1 MGELRDLTDFQTDH
15 DLLVTLN
22 ERMSNV
28 SKDIGKLTEAA
39 QVKNEDH
46 EKRIRVL
53 ETTTGDMQSSAR
65 TWRFAISIAFS
76 VVGVGLTIIGLVLAF
91 LH

>member
-1 MGELRDLTDFQTDH
+1 MAELRDLSEFQTDH

-46 EKRIRVL
+46 EKRLREL
-53 ETTTGDMQSSAR
+53 ETKTGDMQSSAR

-76 VVGVGLTIIGLVLAF
+76 IIGLGLTVIGLLLAF

>member
-1 MGELRDLTDFQTDH
+1 MSEPRELDQYQTDH

-39 QVKNEDH
+39 QIKNEDH
-46 EKRIRVL
+46 EKRIRLL

-76 VVGVGLTIIGLVLAF
+76 VVGLGLTIIGILLAF
-91 LH
+91 FH

>member
-1 MGELRDLTDFQTDH
+1 MAEPRELTEFQTDH

-46 EKRIRVL
+46 EKRIREL
-53 ETTTGDMQSSAR
+53 ERTTGDMQSSSK
-65 TWRFAISIAFS
+65 TWRFVTTIAFS
-76 VVGVGLTIIGLVLAF
+76 ITGVGLTIIGLILS
-91 LH
+91 LK